1 MKTNAQERE
10 AIASKFYKRLVEKA
24 KVSTAEFKKTK
35 EYKEIVKAI
44 GEIESLNKKAT
55 QLRSDLEVRIGVYNE
70 FHSSEHTRLMI
81 DSTYRNGSY
90 QDGSP
95 RLEVDSS
102 YVVEPE
108 IRNAILLAQVDSSD
122 LNDIFSKLDEEFKI

>member
-35 EYKEIVKAI
+35 EYKEVVKAI

-81 DSTYRNGSY
+81 DSNYRNGSY
-90 QDGSP
+90 QDGTP

>member
-10 AIASKFYKRLVEKA
+10 AIARKFYKRLVEKA

-35 EYKEIVKAI
+35 EYKEIIKAI
-44 GEIESLNKKAT
+44 GEIKSLNKKTA
-55 QLRSDLEVRIGVYNE
+55 QMRSDLEVKVGVYNE
-70 FHSSEHTRLMI
+70 FHSSEHTRLSI
-81 DSTYRNGSY
+81 DAAYRNGSY
-90 QDGSP
+90 QEDIP
-95 RLEVDSS
+95 RIEVDSS

-122 LNDIFSKLDEEFKI
+122 LSDIFSKLDEEFKI

>member
-10 AIASKFYKRLVEKA
+10 AIAKKFYKRLVEKA

-35 EYKEIVKAI
+35 EYKEIVKTI
-44 GEIESLNKKAT
+44 GEINSLNKKTA
-55 QLRSDLEVRIGVYNE
+55 QMRSDLEVRVSVYNE
-70 FHSSEHTRLMI
+70 CHSAEHTRLMI
-81 DSTYRNGSY
+81 DSYYRNGSH
-90 QDGSP
+90 QEGSP

-108 IRNAILLAQVDSSD
+108 IRNAILLAQVESSD
-122 LNDIFSKLDEEFKI
+122 LNDIFSKLDEEFEI